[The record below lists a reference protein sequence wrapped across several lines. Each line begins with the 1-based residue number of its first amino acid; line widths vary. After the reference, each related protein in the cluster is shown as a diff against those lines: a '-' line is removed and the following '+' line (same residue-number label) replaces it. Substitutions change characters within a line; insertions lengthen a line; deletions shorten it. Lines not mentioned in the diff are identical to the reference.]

1 MKIRLLSGENFTAK
15 NYGWHR
21 TPLEL
26 VKIFGKENFRR
37 GGFTKMKTVVGGLRE
52 EVLTFFE
59 SYVDLI
65 CEVLQR
71 GFNVWNFDKKKLAT
85 CILLFAKGAIF
96 EGGSGYSERFRE
108 IAVEKMEV
116 EQIRHCLS
124 AINQFVSRGKV
135 VTGCEAD
142 LCGT

>member
-1 MKIRLLSGENFTAK
+1 LLGSENFTK
-15 NYGWHR
+15 EGYGWHR

-26 VKIFGKENFRR
+26 VKVFGGEDFRR
-37 GGFTKMKTVVGGLRE
+37 SGFTQMGTVGGELRE
-52 EVLTFFE
+52 EVLSFFE

-124 AINQFVSRGKV
+124 AINQFVARGKV
-135 VTGCEAD
+135 VTGSESD
-142 LCGT
+142 VCGT